1 MVPNPKPKILLAD
14 DSRVIREAIKRFLLD
29 EYEVHAVED
38 GLQAWETLTADPSY
52 DLIISDISMPNLD
65 GYSLICR
72 IRDANQSYSHIPI
85 IVITGLDD
93 EIVRIRAFA
102 CGADNFIPKPLD
114 KETLKTNLRLQLT
127 EHQQMQEGG
136 IEAAPVKLFTPEQM
150 QAHGSRAVQQALA
163 TGESL
168 SLIRI
173 KLMSLDKIEVDYGA
187 ENKANVSAWF
197 TQLLWQRRRS
207 QDVLACTADD
217 VYTLLLPATSRQNA
231 MVLAERIYSA
241 MASEP
246 FPDANI
252 ARLLTPQM
260 GYATLGD
267 GGSQNYVE
275 LLAVAEHNR
284 LHQSQIVALSLD
296 DSMVEQPDLEQ
307 ALNLIEQGEAG
318 RLLPYAADL
327 AKRVMPLLMS
337 CSEQLGLGLELEIEA
352 IHSRLA
358 ELP

>member
-1 MVPNPKPKILLAD
+1 MVLNIKPKILLAD

-65 GYSLICR
+65 GYNLICR
-72 IRDANQSYSHIPI
+72 IRDANQPYSHIPI

-114 KETLKTNLRLQLT
+114 KETLKTNLRLQLA
-127 EHQQMQEGG
+127 EHQQMHEAG
-136 IEAAPVKLFTPEQM
+136 IDATPVKLFTPEQM
-150 QAHGSRAVQQALA
+150 QAYGTRAAQQALV
-163 TGESL
+163 TGESI

-173 KLMSLDKIEVDYGA
+173 KLTPLDKIEAHYGA
-187 ENKANVSAWF
+187 ESKASVSAWF
-197 TQLLWQRRRS
+197 TQLLWQHRRS
-207 QDVLACTADD
+207 QDVLACSADD

-231 MVLAERIYSA
+231 MVSAERIYSA

-246 FPDANI
+246 YPDTNI
-252 ARLLTPQM
+252 ARLLTPQI

-267 GGSQNYVE
+267 GGSQGFAD
-275 LLAVAEHNR
+275 LLALAERNR
-284 LHQSQIVALSLD
+284 LDQTQVVALSLD

-307 ALNLIEQGEAG
+307 AMTLIEQGEAG

-327 AKRVMPLLMS
+327 ARRVMPLLMS
-337 CSEQLGLGLELEIEA
+337 CSEQLGLGLDLEIEA
-352 IHSRLA
+352 IRTRLA